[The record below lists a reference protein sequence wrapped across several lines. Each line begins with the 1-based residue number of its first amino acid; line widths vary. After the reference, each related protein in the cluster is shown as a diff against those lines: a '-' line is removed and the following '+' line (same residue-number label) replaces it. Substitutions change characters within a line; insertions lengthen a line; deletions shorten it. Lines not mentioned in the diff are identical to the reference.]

1 MIKWPLH
8 VEFSVAIFS
17 WSSGHLKLPKQK
29 ALTKHNR
36 LVSAIVRVSMV
47 TVVAAE
53 NLVHFEDWNSE
64 ALVESNLQAET
75 PGACC
80 MLLGWAYLSS
90 LVCSTHYKLL
100 HAPLA
105 LLCSLHLGIFKR
117 PLGFDWSINTFGM
130 PQHYCVRVDCSHI
143 LSISF
148 KCNYYAVSEYWKV

>member
-1 MIKWPLH
+1 MELCLQYISSLKLPQREALMNIGPINASIWSNLNVLKTMIKWPLH

-105 LLCSLHLGIFKR
+105 LLCSL
-117 PLGFDWSINTFGM
+117 PLGYF
-130 PQHYCVRVDCSHI
+130 
-143 LSISF
+143 
-148 KCNYYAVSEYWKV
+148 